1 MGNDG
6 RFERD
11 NRPAPVKRFAD
22 IIIPEG
28 GQNRV
33 AREMILAML
42 QKFVRDVD
50 LARSDA
56 LSRDE

>member
-1 MGNDG
+1 MHIA
-6 RFERD
+6 FVE
-11 NRPAPVKRFAD
+11 PSKRFAD

-50 LARSDA
+50 LARSEAAAHEDQ
-56 LSRDE
+56 